1 MEVTIGFILLFPKD
15 LANEAFFIQYRPK
28 EHHAFDVLHWI
39 KVAFKKHALDQFEES
54 DCFNKEA
61 FR

>member
-1 MEVTIGFILLFPKD
+1 MEVHIVIVPFSMCLSRNSP
-15 LANEAFFIQYRPK
+15 EYRPK
-28 EHHAFDVLHWI
+28 EHHVFDVLHWI

-54 DCFNKEA
+54 DCYNKEA